1 MASIALDGGPSRNG
15 ARTRDTF
22 AKSNWK
28 ELQIEDT
35 LSVKGLSERDTG

>member
-35 LSVKGLSERDTG
+35 LSVRSERDRG